1 MKQILEA
8 QEKELAKASAEKVK
22 WRQEAA
28 SAAAERAENEDPV
41 RRIHDLRSDIGKQLT
56 DLAGKF
62 ESETDEYTR
71 LKQAV
76 DDKKTELQRIYE
88 VETAASDLT
97 ALIEANRKCKED
109 FEQEMADQREN
120 FEAEMETALAQMQSQ
135 ADYFMQ
141 QVSAMNGGGDK

>member
-1 MKQILEA
+1 MA
-8 QEKELAKASAEKVK
+8 NADAEKEK

-28 SAAAERAENEDPV
+28 SAAAERAESEDPV

-62 ESETDEYTR
+62 ESETEEYTR

-76 DDKKTELQRIYE
+76 EDKQTELQRIYE
-88 VETAASDLT
+88 VETAASDLR

-109 FEQEMADQREN
+109 FEREMAVQRQK
-120 FEAEMETALAQMQSQ
+120 FEAEMETNKA
-135 ADYFMQ
+135 
-141 QVSAMNGGGDK
+141 VSGAGELYASWGASERRTAANDTGS